1 MAEVKVVKD
10 IGVVDGQ
17 NWEAYYLVANVSGF
31 DLKLKL
37 RANHTE
43 KQMLELLIKEHPT
56 NKK

>member
-43 KQMLELLIKEHPT
+43 KQMLELLIKDSQT